1 MKRLILIIGF
11 LICAVSIFAQETYK
25 LTGELKVKRS
35 ESAKKEFLKSKGL
48 KKNPSG
54 YQIDHIKP
62 LFEGGSDTP
71 ANMELLTIEQHKA
84 KTEREL
90 APYKHTTKS
99 GKVYYSKKGATP
111 YSKSVKSSTKSGY
124 HYSWVRSY
132 SRKK

>member
-54 YQIDHIKP
+54 YQI
-62 LFEGGSDTP
+62 
-71 ANMELLTIEQHKA
+71 ELLTIEQHKA